1 MMKKT
6 NLSSRIAL
14 IFVASLLSS
23 EFVQAQT
30 ARNNKA
36 RSVKTMPEA
45 TRSVASPRRNLDD
58 AIRMVKGGRAEAGI
72 NRLFQLSRDRSQ
84 AANRSEIKY
93 WLGVGMMELK
103 WNQTAAFQFVEVIR
117 AGGSKFVADA
127 IEKLSIVADELGNDA
142 LLNYA
147 ITKVRVEQFPGS
159 NQDIIYFRLGEIKM
173 KAEQFVDAAQ
183 AFARVQPGSRYY
195 GQALFNRGLAFMEAK
210 QPDRAIPVFNAL
222 IRSRSQEGVTDTN
235 RVAGVL
241 GLARAQYQAQQWENA
256 IATYRRVPRD
266 TEFWHDALFEQS
278 WAYMRAAKFRSAL
291 SNFQTLHSSYYD
303 EVYQP
308 ESLVLRSLI
317 FLFICKYDEM
327 EKVLNLFESEY
338 SPINNRMGS
347 VLASK
352 KDATFFASEIEK
364 TELVR
369 LGKGKKENLQ
379 IPYIVMRRILKE
391 GDVKRSI
398 SYLKKLS
405 EEIDRINRNSS
416 LSKSAIGRY
425 ATKVVAG
432 RVKNTRVILG
442 ESVRYH
448 LARLRNE
455 LNDHFEQASFARYE
469 MIGGQK
475 EILQKRI
482 AGKTLPSGQSSEDR
496 RDFYVQNGY
505 EYWPFKG
512 EFWLDELGNYQYL
525 GQQSCE

>member
-1 MMKKT
+1 MK
-6 NLSSRIAL
+6 NLLFSTSIIL
-14 IFVASLLSS
+14 VSGFLFSS
-23 EFVQAQT
+23 EWASAQKVIKD
-30 ARNNKA
+30 NKG
-36 RSVKTMPEA
+36 RSTKV
-45 TRSVASPRRNLDD
+45 VASPRKNLDE
-58 AIRMVKGGRAEAGI
+58 AISMIRTGRTESGI
-72 NRLFQLSRDRSQ
+72 NRLFQISRDKSQ
-84 AANRSEIKY
+84 AVNRAEIKY
-93 WLGVGMMELK
+93 WLGVGMMDLK
-103 WNQTAAFQFVEVIR
+103 LNQTAAFQFVEVIR
-117 AGGSKFVADA
+117 DSGNRFVGNA
-127 IEKLSIVADELGNDA
+127 IEKLSLVADDLGNDA

-147 ITKVRVEQFPGS
+147 ITKVRVEQFPGQ

-173 KAEQFVDAAQ
+173 KAEQFIEAAQ
-183 AFARVQPGSRYY
+183 AFSRVPVGSRYY

-210 QPDRAIPVFNAL
+210 QPEKAIPAFNML
-222 IRSRSQEGVTDTN
+222 IRSRTQDGVTDTN
-235 RVAGVL
+235 RVAGIL

-256 IATYRRVPRD
+256 IASYRRVPRD
-266 TEFWHDALFEQS
+266 TEFWHDSVFEQS

-327 EKVLNLFESEY
+327 EKVLNLFETEY
-338 SPINNRMGS
+338 SPLNNRMGS
-347 VLASK
+347 VLAAK
-352 KDATFFASEIEK
+352 RDATFFASEIEK

-369 LGKGKKENLQ
+369 MGKADKKNLQ

-405 EEIDRINRNSS
+405 EEIDRINRNPN
-416 LSKSAIGRY
+416 LAKSAVGRY

-475 EILQKRI
+475 EVLQKKI
-482 AGKTLPSGQSSEDR
+482 AGKTLPSGSESADDR

-512 EFWLDELGNYQYL
+512 EYWLDELGNYQYL